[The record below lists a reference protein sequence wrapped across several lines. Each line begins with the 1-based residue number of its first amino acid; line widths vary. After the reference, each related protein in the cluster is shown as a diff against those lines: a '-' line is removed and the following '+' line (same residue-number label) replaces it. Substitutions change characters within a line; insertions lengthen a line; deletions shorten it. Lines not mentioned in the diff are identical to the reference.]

1 MTPVWAL
8 VTMVTPMSD
17 AQHPLVLV
25 DGSSYL
31 FRAFHALPPLTNS
44 EGQPTGAIRGVVNML
59 RRLRQSYPE
68 SPFAVIFDAPGKTFR
83 SDLYPD
89 YKAHRPPMDP
99 DLRAQIAPL
108 HEVIRAYGFPLIMV
122 PEVEADDVIGTLA
135 TETAGRRPVVI
146 STSDKDL
153 AQLVTAQITL
163 VNTMTDTILDR
174 AGVREKFGVDPEQI
188 IDLLALT
195 GDSVDN
201 IPGIPKVG
209 PKTAAKWLNQFG
221 SLDQI
226 MARAEEVTGKIGES
240 LRSHLDQLPL
250 SRTLA
255 TIKCDVVLEQGP
267 EDLWPSAPDNAVL
280 RDWFQRLEFK
290 AELRALEGKG
300 DDGAGGNRRE
310 VQGGASAR
318 EGESDLPEAKPGRYE
333 IILDEATLARWIKRL
348 EDAPCFAFD
357 TETTSLAYM
366 AAELVGVSF
375 AVTAGEAAYVPFGH
389 RYLGAPA
396 QLSQT
401 QVLEALRP
409 LLEDPAK
416 PKIGQNLK
424 YDASV
429 LARAGITLQGIAYDT
444 MLESYVLDAVGGRHN
459 MDDLALRLL
468 GYHTTAFEAVA
479 GKGKDQLTFDQVS
492 LEQAGPYAAEDADV
506 TFRLHEALWPRLA
519 QTPSLLSVYETLE
532 APLVPVLS
540 RIERNGALIDTA
552 RLRAQSAEI
561 AEALVGLEGQ
571 AHDLAGGS
579 FNLASTK
586 QLQEVLYEKLELPV
600 LKKTPKGAPST
611 AEPVLAELAHDYP
624 LPAVIMRYRTLAKLK
639 STYTD
644 TLPQQVN
651 PETGRIHTS
660 YHQAVT
666 ATGRLSSSEPNLQ
679 NIPIRTEEGRRV
691 RQAFIAPPG
700 HRLLAADYS
709 QIELRIMAHLSE
721 DPSLCG
727 AFAEDRDVHQ
737 ATAAEVFDVALE
749 AVTGEQRRRAKAIN
763 FGLIYGMSAFG
774 LARQLGLE
782 RGEAQG
788 YIDRYFERYPGV
800 KAYMDRTR
808 ALAAEQGYVETL
820 FGRRLYLPEI
830 RVQNQQRRQAAER
843 TAINAPMQGTAA
855 DIIKR
860 AMIAV
865 DRWLHEA
872 PDAARMIMQVHDEL
886 VFEVPEG
893 AVDAVTAE
901 VRRYMEGAAELR
913 VPLKVDVG
921 VGAHWDEAH

>member
-1 MTPVWAL
+1 
-8 VTMVTPMSD
+8 MVTPMSD

-31 FRAFHALPPLTNS
+31 FRAFHALPPLTTS
-44 EGQPTGAIRGVVNML
+44 DGQPTGAIRGVVNML

-83 SDLYPD
+83 NDLYPE

-135 TETAGRRPVVI
+135 TQAAVHRPVVI

-153 AQLVTAQITL
+153 AQLVTGQVTL
-163 VNTMTDTILDR
+163 VNTMTDTTLDQ

-221 SLDQI
+221 SLDQV

-267 EDLWPSAPDNAVL
+267 EDLWPTAPDEGVL
-280 RDWFQRLEFK
+280 KDWFQRLEFK
-290 AELRALEGKG
+290 AELRVLQGKG
-300 DDGAGGNRRE
+300 DEGTSAMASTAEAASEGPVSHPGAAE
-310 VQGGASAR
+310 
-318 EGESDLPEAKPGRYE
+318 PGRYE
-333 IILDEATLARWIKRL
+333 IILDEAGLQRWLKRL
-348 EDAPCFAFD
+348 EEAPCFAFD
-357 TETTSLAYM
+357 TETTSLVYM

-375 AVTAGEAAYVPFGH
+375 AVTSGEAAYVPFGH

-396 QLSQT
+396 QLSQG

-409 LLEDPAK
+409 LLEDPGK
-416 PKIGQNLK
+416 RKIGQNLK

-429 LARAGITLQGIAYDT
+429 LARAGIALRGIAYDT

-492 LEQAGPYAAEDADV
+492 LEQAGPYAAEDADIA
-506 TFRLHEALWPRLA
+506 FRLHEALWPRLA

-540 RIERNGALIDTA
+540 RIERNGALIDAA

-561 AEALVGLEGQ
+561 AEALVGLEAQ
-571 AHDLAGGS
+571 AHELAGGP

-651 PETGRIHTS
+651 PGTGRIHTS

-721 DPSLCG
+721 DPSLCK

-749 AVTGEQRRRAKAIN
+749 DVTGEQRRRAKAIN

-865 DRWLHEA
+865 DRWLLAEPEA
-872 PDAARMIMQVHDEL
+872 ASMIMQVHDEL

-893 AVDAVTAE
+893 AVDAVAAE
-901 VRRYMEGAAELR
+901 VRRHMEGAAALR

-921 VGAHWDEAH
+921 VGANWDEAH

>member
-1 MTPVWAL
+1 MA
-8 VTMVTPMSD
+8 TMVTPMSD

-31 FRAFHALPPLTNS
+31 FRAFHALPPLTTS
-44 EGQPTGAIRGVVNML
+44 DGQPTGAIRGVVNML

-83 SDLYPD
+83 SDLYPE

-135 TETAGRRPVVI
+135 TQAAVHRPVVI

-153 AQLVTAQITL
+153 AQLVTGQVTL
-163 VNTMTDTILDR
+163 VNTMTDTTLDQ

-221 SLDQI
+221 SLDQV

-267 EDLWPSAPDNAVL
+267 EDLWPTAPDEGVL
-280 RDWFQRLEFK
+280 KDWFQRLEFK
-290 AELRALEGKG
+290 AELRVLQGKG
-300 DDGAGGNRRE
+300 DEGTSAMASTAEAASEGPVSHPGAAE
-310 VQGGASAR
+310 
-318 EGESDLPEAKPGRYE
+318 PGRYE
-333 IILDEATLARWIKRL
+333 IILDEAGLQRWLKRL

-375 AVTAGEAAYVPFGH
+375 AVTRGEAAYVPFGH

-396 QLSQT
+396 QLSQV

-409 LLEDPAK
+409 LLEDPGK
-416 PKIGQNLK
+416 RKIGQNLK

-429 LARAGITLQGIAYDT
+429 LARAGIALRGIAYDT

-492 LEQAGPYAAEDADV
+492 LEQAGPYAAEDADIA
-506 TFRLHEALWPRLA
+506 FRLHEALWPRLA

-561 AEALVGLEGQ
+561 AEALVGLEAQ
-571 AHDLAGGS
+571 AHELAGGP

-651 PETGRIHTS
+651 PGTGRIHTS

-721 DPSLCG
+721 DPSLCK

-749 AVTGEQRRRAKAIN
+749 DVTGEQRRRAKAIN

-865 DRWLHEA
+865 DRWLLAEPEA
-872 PDAARMIMQVHDEL
+872 ASMIMQVHDEL

-893 AVDAVTAE
+893 AVDAVAAE
-901 VRRYMEGAAELR
+901 VRRHMEGAAALR

-921 VGAHWDEAH
+921 VGANWDEAH

>member
-1 MTPVWAL
+1 
-8 VTMVTPMSD
+8 
-17 AQHPLVLV
+17 
-25 DGSSYL
+25 
-31 FRAFHALPPLTNS
+31 
-44 EGQPTGAIRGVVNML
+44 
-59 RRLRQSYPE
+59 
-68 SPFAVIFDAPGKTFR
+68 
-83 SDLYPD
+83 
-89 YKAHRPPMDP
+89 
-99 DLRAQIAPL
+99 
-108 HEVIRAYGFPLIMV
+108 
-122 PEVEADDVIGTLA
+122 
-135 TETAGRRPVVI
+135 
-146 STSDKDL
+146 
-153 AQLVTAQITL
+153 
-163 VNTMTDTILDR
+163 
-174 AGVREKFGVDPEQI
+174 
-188 IDLLALT
+188 
-195 GDSVDN
+195 
-201 IPGIPKVG
+201 
-209 PKTAAKWLNQFG
+209 
-221 SLDQI
+221 
-226 MARAEEVTGKIGES
+226 
-240 LRSHLDQLPL
+240 
-250 SRTLA
+250 
-255 TIKCDVVLEQGP
+255 
-267 EDLWPSAPDNAVL
+267 
-280 RDWFQRLEFK
+280 
-290 AELRALEGKG
+290 
-300 DDGAGGNRRE
+300 
-310 VQGGASAR
+310 
-318 EGESDLPEAKPGRYE
+318 
-333 IILDEATLARWIKRL
+333 
-348 EDAPCFAFD
+348 
-357 TETTSLAYM
+357 
-366 AAELVGVSF
+366 SF

-429 LARAGITLQGIAYDT
+429 LARAGIMLQGIAYDT

-571 AHDLAGGS
+571 AHDLAGGP

-865 DRWLHEA
+865 DRWLHGA
-872 PDAARMIMQVHDEL
+872 PAAARMIMQVHDEL

>member
-1 MTPVWAL
+1 
-8 VTMVTPMSD
+8 MVTPMSD

-31 FRAFHALPPLTNS
+31 FRAFHALPPLTTS
-44 EGQPTGAIRGVVNML
+44 DGQPTGAIRGVVNML

-83 SDLYPD
+83 SDLYPE

-135 TETAGRRPVVI
+135 TQAAVHRPVVI

-153 AQLVTAQITL
+153 AQLVTGQVTL
-163 VNTMTDTILDR
+163 VNTMTDTTLDQ

-221 SLDQI
+221 SLDQV

-267 EDLWPSAPDNAVL
+267 EDLWPTAPDEGVL
-280 RDWFQRLEFK
+280 KDWFQRLEFK
-290 AELRALEGKG
+290 AELRVLQGKG
-300 DDGAGGNRRE
+300 DEGTSAMASTAEAASEGPVSHPGAAE
-310 VQGGASAR
+310 
-318 EGESDLPEAKPGRYE
+318 PGRYE
-333 IILDEATLARWIKRL
+333 IILDEAGLQRWLKRL

-375 AVTAGEAAYVPFGH
+375 AVTRGEAAYVPFGH

-396 QLSQT
+396 QLSQV

-409 LLEDPAK
+409 LLEDPGK
-416 PKIGQNLK
+416 RKIGQNLK

-429 LARAGITLQGIAYDT
+429 LARAGIALRGIAYDT

-492 LEQAGPYAAEDADV
+492 LEQAGPYAAEDADIA
-506 TFRLHEALWPRLA
+506 FRLHEALWPRLA

-561 AEALVGLEGQ
+561 AEALVGLEAQ
-571 AHDLAGGS
+571 AHELAGGP

-651 PETGRIHTS
+651 PGTGRIHTS

-721 DPSLCG
+721 DPSLCK

-749 AVTGEQRRRAKAIN
+749 DVTGEQRRRAKAIN

-865 DRWLHEA
+865 DRWLLAEPEA
-872 PDAARMIMQVHDEL
+872 ASMIMQVHDEL

-893 AVDAVTAE
+893 AVDAVAAE
-901 VRRYMEGAAELR
+901 VRRHMEGAAALR

-921 VGAHWDEAH
+921 VGANWDEAH

>member
-1 MTPVWAL
+1 
-8 VTMVTPMSD
+8 MVTPMSD

-31 FRAFHALPPLTNS
+31 FRAFHALPPLTTS
-44 EGQPTGAIRGVVNML
+44 DGQPTGAIRGVVNML

-83 SDLYPD
+83 SDLYPE

-135 TETAGRRPVVI
+135 TQAAVHRPVVI

-153 AQLVTAQITL
+153 AQLVTGQVTL
-163 VNTMTDTILDR
+163 VNTMTDTTLDQ

-221 SLDQI
+221 SLDQV

-267 EDLWPSAPDNAVL
+267 EDLWPTAPDEGVL
-280 RDWFQRLEFK
+280 KDWFQRLEFK
-290 AELRALEGKG
+290 AELRVLQGKG
-300 DDGAGGNRRE
+300 DEGTSAMASTAEAASEGPVSHPGAAE
-310 VQGGASAR
+310 
-318 EGESDLPEAKPGRYE
+318 PGRYE
-333 IILDEATLARWIKRL
+333 IILDEAGLQRWLKRL
-348 EDAPCFAFD
+348 EDASCFAFD

-375 AVTAGEAAYVPFGH
+375 AVTRGEAAYVPFGH

-396 QLSQT
+396 QLSQV

-409 LLEDPAK
+409 LLEDPGK
-416 PKIGQNLK
+416 RKIGQNLK

-429 LARAGITLQGIAYDT
+429 LARAGIALRGIAYDT

-492 LEQAGPYAAEDADV
+492 LEQAGPYAAEDADIA
-506 TFRLHEALWPRLA
+506 FRLHEALWPRLA

-561 AEALVGLEGQ
+561 AEALVGLEAQ
-571 AHDLAGGS
+571 AHELAGGP

-651 PETGRIHTS
+651 PGTGRIHTS

-721 DPSLCG
+721 DPSLCK

-749 AVTGEQRRRAKAIN
+749 DVTGEQRRRAKAIN

-830 RVQNQQRRQAAER
+830 RVQN
-843 TAINAPMQGTAA
+843 
-855 DIIKR
+855 
-860 AMIAV
+860 
-865 DRWLHEA
+865 
-872 PDAARMIMQVHDEL
+872 
-886 VFEVPEG
+886 
-893 AVDAVTAE
+893 
-901 VRRYMEGAAELR
+901 
-913 VPLKVDVG
+913 
-921 VGAHWDEAH
+921 

>member
-1 MTPVWAL
+1 ML
-8 VTMVTPMSD
+8 TPMRD
-17 AQHPLVLV
+17 AEHPLVLV
-25 DGSSYL
+25 DGSAYL
-31 FRAFHALPPLTNS
+31 FRAFHALPPLATTD
-44 EGQPTGAIRGVVNML
+44 GQPTGAIRGVVNML
-59 RRLRQSYPE
+59 KRLRATYPE
-68 SPFAVIFDAPGKTFR
+68 SPFAVVFDAPGKTFR
-83 SDLYPD
+83 NDLYPA
-89 YKAHRPPMDP
+89 YKANRPPMDP
-99 DLRAQIAPL
+99 DLKAQIAPL
-108 HEVIRAYGFPLIMV
+108 HEVIRAMGFPLIMV

-135 TETAGRRPVVI
+135 QQAAAERPVVI

-153 AQLVTAQITL
+153 AQLVTERVTL
-163 VNTMTDTILDR
+163 VNTMTDTTLDP
-174 AGVREKFGVDPEQI
+174 AGVQDKFGVPPGRI
-188 IDLLALT
+188 VDLLALT

-209 PKTAAKWLNQFG
+209 PKTAAKWLMEFG
-221 SLDQI
+221 DLDSL
-226 MARAEEVTGKIGES
+226 MAQADAVGGKVGENLRA
-240 LRSHLDQLPL
+240 HLQQLPL

-255 TIKCDVVLEQGP
+255 TIKCDVALAEGLA
-267 EDLWPSAPDNAVL
+267 DLWPQAPKEDVL
-280 RDWFQRLEFK
+280 QDWFQRLEFK
-290 AELRALEGKG
+290 AELRALRGE
-300 DDGAGGNRRE
+300 
-310 VQGGASAR
+310 GASAAAADDPA
-318 EGESDLPEAKPGRYE
+318 GATEAGAPQAPASAPGRYE
-333 IILDEATLARWIKRL
+333 VVLEEAAFARWLERL
-348 EDAPCFAFD
+348 GAAPRFAFD

-366 AAELVGVSF
+366 EAELVGVSF
-375 AVTAGEAAYVPFGH
+375 AVAPGEAAYVPFGH
-389 RYLGAPA
+389 RYLGVPP
-396 QLSQT
+396 QLSRER
-401 QVLEALRP
+401 VLEGLRP
-409 LLEDPAK
+409 LLEDPRR
-416 PKIGQNLK
+416 PKVGQNLK

-429 LARAGITLQGIAYDT
+429 LARAGITLRGIAFDT

-468 GYHTTAFEAVA
+468 GYHTTAFASVA
-479 GKGKDQLTFDQVS
+479 GKGKDQLTFDQVA
-492 LEQAGPYAAEDADV
+492 LEQAGPYAAEDADI
-506 TFRLHEALWPRLA
+506 TLRLHEALWPRLS

-532 APLVPVLS
+532 APLIPVLS
-540 RIERNGALIDTA
+540 RIERNGALIDQA
-552 RLRAQSAEI
+552 LLRAQSAEI
-561 AEALVGLEGQ
+561 AERLKTLEAE
-571 AHDLAGGS
+571 AHELAGGP

-644 TLPQQVN
+644 TLPEQVN
-651 PETGRIHTS
+651 AQTGRIHTS

-700 HRLLAADYS
+700 HLLLAADYS

-721 DPSLCG
+721 DPGLCR
-727 AFAEDRDVHQ
+727 AFAEDQDVHR
-737 ATAAEVFDVALE
+737 ATAAEVFAVDLD

-800 KAYMDRTR
+800 RAYMDRTR
-808 ALAAEQGYVETL
+808 AMAAEQGYVETL

-860 AMIAV
+860 AMLAV
-865 DRWLHEA
+865 DDWLQGAGE
-872 PDAARMIMQVHDEL
+872 PARMIMQVHDEL
-886 VFEVPEG
+886 VFEVPKNTVE
-893 AVDAVTAE
+893 AVAAE
-901 VRRYMEGAAELR
+901 VRARMEGAATLR

>member
-1 MTPVWAL
+1 
-8 VTMVTPMSD
+8 
-17 AQHPLVLV
+17 
-25 DGSSYL
+25 
-31 FRAFHALPPLTNS
+31 
-44 EGQPTGAIRGVVNML
+44 ML

-83 SDLYPD
+83 SDLYPE

-99 DLRAQIAPL
+99 ELRAQIAPL

-135 TETAGRRPVVI
+135 IQAAAHRPVVI

-153 AQLVTAQITL
+153 AQLVTGQVTL
-163 VNTMTDTILDR
+163 VNTMTDTTLDQ

-221 SLDQI
+221 SLDQV

-240 LRSHLDQLPL
+240 LRGHLDQLPL

-267 EDLWPSAPDNAVL
+267 EDLWPTAPDEGVL
-280 RDWFQRLEFK
+280 KDWFQRLEFK
-290 AELRALEGKG
+290 AELRALQGKG
-300 DDGAGGNRRE
+300 DE
-310 VQGGASAR
+310 GASAPASGAGAAGAGDPPGTVEPAR
-318 EGESDLPEAKPGRYE
+318 AEPGRYE
-333 IILDEATLARWIKRL
+333 IILDEAGLQRWLKRL

-396 QLSQT
+396 QLSQA

-429 LARAGITLQGIAYDT
+429 LARAGITLRGIAYDT

-492 LEQAGPYAAEDADV
+492 LEQAGPYAAEDADI

-519 QTPSLLSVYETLE
+519 QAPSLLSVYETLE

-561 AEALVGLEGQ
+561 AEALAGLEAE
-571 AHDLAGGS
+571 AHELAGGP

-586 QLQEVLYEKLELPV
+586 QLQEVLYDKLELPV

-611 AEPVLAELAHDYP
+611 AEPVLA
-624 LPAVIMRYRTLAKLK
+624 
-639 STYTD
+639 
-644 TLPQQVN
+644 
-651 PETGRIHTS
+651 
-660 YHQAVT
+660 
-666 ATGRLSSSEPNLQ
+666 
-679 NIPIRTEEGRRV
+679 
-691 RQAFIAPPG
+691 
-700 HRLLAADYS
+700 
-709 QIELRIMAHLSE
+709 
-721 DPSLCG
+721 
-727 AFAEDRDVHQ
+727 
-737 ATAAEVFDVALE
+737 
-749 AVTGEQRRRAKAIN
+749 
-763 FGLIYGMSAFG
+763 
-774 LARQLGLE
+774 
-782 RGEAQG
+782 
-788 YIDRYFERYPGV
+788 
-800 KAYMDRTR
+800 
-808 ALAAEQGYVETL
+808 
-820 FGRRLYLPEI
+820 
-830 RVQNQQRRQAAER
+830 
-843 TAINAPMQGTAA
+843 
-855 DIIKR
+855 
-860 AMIAV
+860 
-865 DRWLHEA
+865 
-872 PDAARMIMQVHDEL
+872 
-886 VFEVPEG
+886 
-893 AVDAVTAE
+893 
-901 VRRYMEGAAELR
+901 
-913 VPLKVDVG
+913 
-921 VGAHWDEAH
+921 

>member
-1 MTPVWAL
+1 ML
-8 VTMVTPMSD
+8 TPMRD
-17 AQHPLVLV
+17 AEHPLVLV
-25 DGSSYL
+25 DGSAYL
-31 FRAFHALPPLTNS
+31 FRAFHALPPLATTD
-44 EGQPTGAIRGVVNML
+44 GQPTGAIRGVVNML
-59 RRLRQSYPE
+59 KRLRATYPE
-68 SPFAVIFDAPGKTFR
+68 SPFAVVFDAPGKTFR
-83 SDLYPD
+83 NDLYPA
-89 YKAHRPPMDP
+89 YKANRPPMDP
-99 DLRAQIAPL
+99 DLKAQIAPL
-108 HEVIRAYGFPLIMV
+108 HEVIRAMGFPLIMV

-135 TETAGRRPVVI
+135 QQAAAERPVVI

-153 AQLVTAQITL
+153 AQLVTERVTL
-163 VNTMTDTILDR
+163 VNTMTDTTLDP
-174 AGVREKFGVDPEQI
+174 AGVQDKFGVPPGRI
-188 IDLLALT
+188 VDLLALT

-209 PKTAAKWLNQFG
+209 PKTAAKWLMEFG
-221 SLDQI
+221 DLDSL
-226 MARAEEVTGKIGES
+226 MAQADAVGGKVGENLRA
-240 LRSHLDQLPL
+240 HLQQLPL

-255 TIKCDVVLEQGP
+255 TIKCDVALAEGLA
-267 EDLWPSAPDNAVL
+267 DLWPQAPKEDVL
-280 RDWFQRLEFK
+280 QDWFQRLEFK
-290 AELRALEGKG
+290 AELRALRGE
-300 DDGAGGNRRE
+300 
-310 VQGGASAR
+310 GASAAAADDPA
-318 EGESDLPEAKPGRYE
+318 GATEAGAPQAPASAPGHYE
-333 IILDEATLARWIKRL
+333 VVLEEAAFARWLERL
-348 EDAPCFAFD
+348 GAAPRFAFD

-366 AAELVGVSF
+366 EAELVGVSF
-375 AVTAGEAAYVPFGH
+375 AVAPGEAAYVPFGH
-389 RYLGAPA
+389 RYLGVPP
-396 QLSQT
+396 QLSRER
-401 QVLEALRP
+401 VLEGLRP
-409 LLEDPAK
+409 LLEDPRR
-416 PKIGQNLK
+416 PKVGQNLK

-429 LARAGITLQGIAYDT
+429 LARAGITLRGIAFDT

-468 GYHTTAFEAVA
+468 GYHTTAFASVA
-479 GKGKDQLTFDQVS
+479 GKGKDQLTFDQVA
-492 LEQAGPYAAEDADV
+492 LEQAGPYAAEDADI
-506 TFRLHEALWPRLA
+506 TLRLHEALWPRLS

-532 APLVPVLS
+532 APLIPVLS
-540 RIERNGALIDTA
+540 RIERNGALIDQA
-552 RLRAQSAEI
+552 LLRAQSAEI
-561 AEALVGLEGQ
+561 AERLKTLEAE
-571 AHDLAGGS
+571 AHELAGGP

-644 TLPQQVN
+644 TLPEQVN
-651 PETGRIHTS
+651 AQTGRIHTS

-700 HRLLAADYS
+700 HLLLAADYS

-721 DPSLCG
+721 DPGLCR
-727 AFAEDRDVHQ
+727 AFAEDQDVHR
-737 ATAAEVFDVALE
+737 ATAAEVFAVDLD

-800 KAYMDRTR
+800 RAYMDRTR
-808 ALAAEQGYVETL
+808 AMAAEQGYVETL

-860 AMIAV
+860 AMLAV
-865 DRWLHEA
+865 DDWLQEA
-872 PDAARMIMQVHDEL
+872 GEPARMIMQVHDEL
-886 VFEVPEG
+886 VFEVPKNTVE
-893 AVDAVTAE
+893 AVAAE
-901 VRRYMEGAAELR
+901 VRARMEGAATLR

-921 VGAHWDEAH
+921 MGAHWDEAH

>member
-1 MTPVWAL
+1 
-8 VTMVTPMSD
+8 
-17 AQHPLVLV
+17 
-25 DGSSYL
+25 
-31 FRAFHALPPLTNS
+31 
-44 EGQPTGAIRGVVNML
+44 
-59 RRLRQSYPE
+59 
-68 SPFAVIFDAPGKTFR
+68 
-83 SDLYPD
+83 
-89 YKAHRPPMDP
+89 
-99 DLRAQIAPL
+99 
-108 HEVIRAYGFPLIMV
+108 
-122 PEVEADDVIGTLA
+122 
-135 TETAGRRPVVI
+135 
-146 STSDKDL
+146 
-153 AQLVTAQITL
+153 
-163 VNTMTDTILDR
+163 
-174 AGVREKFGVDPEQI
+174 
-188 IDLLALT
+188 
-195 GDSVDN
+195 
-201 IPGIPKVG
+201 
-209 PKTAAKWLNQFG
+209 
-221 SLDQI
+221 
-226 MARAEEVTGKIGES
+226 
-240 LRSHLDQLPL
+240 
-250 SRTLA
+250 
-255 TIKCDVVLEQGP
+255 
-267 EDLWPSAPDNAVL
+267 
-280 RDWFQRLEFK
+280 
-290 AELRALEGKG
+290 
-300 DDGAGGNRRE
+300 
-310 VQGGASAR
+310 
-318 EGESDLPEAKPGRYE
+318 
-333 IILDEATLARWIKRL
+333 
-348 EDAPCFAFD
+348 
-357 TETTSLAYM
+357 
-366 AAELVGVSF
+366 
-375 AVTAGEAAYVPFGH
+375 
-389 RYLGAPA
+389 
-396 QLSQT
+396 
-401 QVLEALRP
+401 
-409 LLEDPAK
+409 
-416 PKIGQNLK
+416 
-424 YDASV
+424 
-429 LARAGITLQGIAYDT
+429 

-571 AHDLAGGS
+571 AHELAGGP

>member
-1 MTPVWAL
+1 
-8 VTMVTPMSD
+8 MVTPMRD
-17 AQHPLVLV
+17 AEHPLVLV
-25 DGSSYL
+25 DGSAYL
-31 FRAFHALPPLTNS
+31 FRAFHALPPLATTD
-44 EGQPTGAIRGVVNML
+44 GQPTGAIRGVVNML
-59 RRLRQSYPE
+59 KRLRATYPE
-68 SPFAVIFDAPGKTFR
+68 SPFAVVFDAPGKTFR
-83 SDLYPD
+83 NDLYPA
-89 YKAHRPPMDP
+89 YKANRPPMDP
-99 DLRAQIAPL
+99 DLKAQIAPL
-108 HEVIRAYGFPLIMV
+108 HEVIRAMGFPLIMV

-135 TETAGRRPVVI
+135 QQAAAERPVVI

-153 AQLVTAQITL
+153 AQLVTERVTL
-163 VNTMTDTILDR
+163 VNTMTDTTLDP
-174 AGVREKFGVDPEQI
+174 AGVQDKFGVPPGRI
-188 IDLLALT
+188 VDLLALT

-209 PKTAAKWLNQFG
+209 PKTAAKWLMEFG
-221 SLDQI
+221 DLDSL
-226 MARAEEVTGKIGES
+226 MAQADAVGGKVGENLRA
-240 LRSHLDQLPL
+240 HLQQLPL

-255 TIKCDVVLEQGP
+255 TIKCDVALAEGLA
-267 EDLWPSAPDNAVL
+267 DLWPQAPKEDVL
-280 RDWFQRLEFK
+280 QDWFQRLEFK
-290 AELRALEGKG
+290 AELRALRGE
-300 DDGAGGNRRE
+300 
-310 VQGGASAR
+310 GASAAAADDPA
-318 EGESDLPEAKPGRYE
+318 GAPEAGAPQAPASAPGHYE
-333 IILDEATLARWIKRL
+333 VVLEEAAFARWLERL
-348 EDAPCFAFD
+348 GAAPRFAFD

-366 AAELVGVSF
+366 EAELVGVSF
-375 AVTAGEAAYVPFGH
+375 AVAPGEAAYVPFGH
-389 RYLGAPA
+389 RYLGVPP
-396 QLSQT
+396 QLSRER
-401 QVLEALRP
+401 VLEGLRP
-409 LLEDPAK
+409 LLEDPRR
-416 PKIGQNLK
+416 PKVGQNLK

-429 LARAGITLQGIAYDT
+429 LARAGITLRGIAFDT

-468 GYHTTAFEAVA
+468 GYHTTAFASVA
-479 GKGKDQLTFDQVS
+479 GKGKDQLTFDQVA
-492 LEQAGPYAAEDADV
+492 LEQAGPYAAEDADI
-506 TFRLHEALWPRLA
+506 TLRLHEALWPRLS

-532 APLVPVLS
+532 APLIPVLS
-540 RIERNGALIDTA
+540 RIERNGALIDQA
-552 RLRAQSAEI
+552 LLRAQSAEI
-561 AEALVGLEGQ
+561 AERLKTLEAE
-571 AHDLAGGS
+571 AHELAGGP

-644 TLPQQVN
+644 TLPEQVN
-651 PETGRIHTS
+651 AQTGRIHTS

-700 HRLLAADYS
+700 HLLLAADYS

-721 DPSLCG
+721 DPGLCR
-727 AFAEDRDVHQ
+727 AFAEDQDVHR
-737 ATAAEVFDVALE
+737 ATAAEVFAVDLD

-800 KAYMDRTR
+800 RAYMDRTR
-808 ALAAEQGYVETL
+808 AMAAEQGYVETL

-860 AMIAV
+860 AMLAV
-865 DRWLHEA
+865 DDWLQEA
-872 PDAARMIMQVHDEL
+872 GEPARMIMQVHDEL
-886 VFEVPEG
+886 VFEVPKNTVE
-893 AVDAVTAE
+893 AVAAE
-901 VRRYMEGAAELR
+901 VRARMEGAATLR

>member
-1 MTPVWAL
+1 MTP
-8 VTMVTPMSD
+8 MRD
-17 AQHPLVLV
+17 AEHPLVLV
-25 DGSSYL
+25 DGSAYL
-31 FRAFHALPPLTNS
+31 FRAFHALPPLATTD
-44 EGQPTGAIRGVVNML
+44 GQPTGAIRGVVNML
-59 RRLRQSYPE
+59 KRLRATYPE
-68 SPFAVIFDAPGKTFR
+68 SPFAVVFDAPGKTFR
-83 SDLYPD
+83 NDLYPA
-89 YKAHRPPMDP
+89 YKANRPPMDP
-99 DLRAQIAPL
+99 DLKAQIAPL
-108 HEVIRAYGFPLIMV
+108 HEVIRAMGFPLIMV

-135 TETAGRRPVVI
+135 QQAAAERPVVI

-153 AQLVTAQITL
+153 AQLVTERVTL
-163 VNTMTDTILDR
+163 VNTMTDTTLDP
-174 AGVREKFGVDPEQI
+174 AGVQDKFGVPPGRI
-188 IDLLALT
+188 VDLLALT

-209 PKTAAKWLNQFG
+209 PKTAAKWLMEFG
-221 SLDQI
+221 DLDSL
-226 MARAEEVTGKIGES
+226 MAQADAVGGKVGENLRA
-240 LRSHLDQLPL
+240 HLQQLPL

-255 TIKCDVVLEQGP
+255 TIKCDVALAEGLA
-267 EDLWPSAPDNAVL
+267 DLWPQAPKEDVL
-280 RDWFQRLEFK
+280 QDWFQRLEFK
-290 AELRALEGKG
+290 AELRALRGE
-300 DDGAGGNRRE
+300 
-310 VQGGASAR
+310 GASAAAADDPA
-318 EGESDLPEAKPGRYE
+318 GATEAGAPQAPASAPGHYE
-333 IILDEATLARWIKRL
+333 VVLEEAAFARWLERL
-348 EDAPCFAFD
+348 GAAPRFAFD

-366 AAELVGVSF
+366 EAELVGVSF
-375 AVTAGEAAYVPFGH
+375 AVAPGEAAYVPFGH
-389 RYLGAPA
+389 RYLGVPP
-396 QLSQT
+396 QLSRER
-401 QVLEALRP
+401 VLEGLRP
-409 LLEDPAK
+409 LLEDPRR
-416 PKIGQNLK
+416 PKVGQNLK

-429 LARAGITLQGIAYDT
+429 LARAGITLRGIAFDT

-468 GYHTTAFEAVA
+468 GYHTTAFASVA
-479 GKGKDQLTFDQVS
+479 GKGKDQLTFDQVA
-492 LEQAGPYAAEDADV
+492 LEQAGPYAAEDADI
-506 TFRLHEALWPRLA
+506 TLRLHEALWPRLS

-532 APLVPVLS
+532 APLIPVLS
-540 RIERNGALIDTA
+540 RIERNGALIDQA
-552 RLRAQSAEI
+552 LLRAQSAEI
-561 AEALVGLEGQ
+561 AERLKTLEAE
-571 AHDLAGGS
+571 AHELAGGP

-644 TLPQQVN
+644 TLPEQVN
-651 PETGRIHTS
+651 AQTGRIHTS

-700 HRLLAADYS
+700 HLLLAADYS

-721 DPSLCG
+721 DPGLCR
-727 AFAEDRDVHQ
+727 AFAEDQDVHR
-737 ATAAEVFDVALE
+737 ATAAEVFAVDLD

-800 KAYMDRTR
+800 RAYMDRTR
-808 ALAAEQGYVETL
+808 AMAAEQGYVETL

-860 AMIAV
+860 AMLAV
-865 DRWLHEA
+865 DDWLQEA
-872 PDAARMIMQVHDEL
+872 GEPARMIMQVHDEL
-886 VFEVPEG
+886 VFEVPKNTVE
-893 AVDAVTAE
+893 AVAAE
-901 VRRYMEGAAELR
+901 VRARMEGAATLR

-921 VGAHWDEAH
+921 MGAHWDEAH